1 MKINFSYTI
10 ATKIFF
16 LCFVGLSANLIALSQ
31 SNEPRAFSI
40 NNSGV
45 EWKVKFRFDESI
57 PPSNVISFVLLNAST
72 GTTVKITDYVFFGG
86 DNAAKAAGEVE
97 GISIPSIN
105 LNKDLNYFLVIS
117 VLKKKTD
124 GSFETTS
131 YLTNKKIAFEK
142 LFSEDTQSEK
152 FGSNQPVPG
161 TKPPKSK
168 FSTKPVESK
177 AKKDSDVYIAGEL
190 GGSRG
195 KKVAYST
202 EIKIAPTFTNGRWYY
217 TPVFFNLN
225 ASTSPDADPDNMEFG
240 GKGGYVYPFDLKPT
254 DKWKFRLTGLDTSFG
269 GKIESERDFDN
280 TNLIFNLQTNFVV
293 TPIPLGK
300 KATLTFDPYIG
311 TELGKNL
318 NSPLAAAKGDCIAR
332 LLGGTNVLIDIP
344 IENSGLQGIVWETS
358 YTRRWLLSNELGFK
372 TNDANELVLTKF
384 GKSPRDYFQSKVEF
398 TINKFLNPYI
408 SYEWGEV
415 PPSYKLLD
423 HRFRVGFVYKFK
435 LTGK

>member
-1 MKINFSYTI
+1 MKINLSNTI
-10 ATKIFF
+10 IKKLFF
-16 LCFVGLSANLIALSQ
+16 LCLIGFSANLIAFSQ

-57 PPSNVISFVLLNAST
+57 PPSNVISVVLLNASN
-72 GTTVKITDYVFFGG
+72 GTTVKIIDYVFFEG
-86 DNAAKAAGEVE
+86 DAATQAAGETE
-97 GISIPSIN
+97 GITIPSIT

-117 VLKKKTD
+117 VLTKKAD

-142 LFSEDTQSEK
+142 LFSADTQSEK
-152 FGSNQPVPG
+152 FGSSQPVPG
-161 TKPPKSK
+161 VTPPKSK
-168 FSTKPVESK
+168 FSTKPIESK

-190 GGSRG
+190 GGAKG
-195 KKVAYST
+195 KKTTFST
-202 EIKIAPTFTNGRWYY
+202 EIKIAPTFTKGRWYY
-217 TPVFFNLN
+217 SPIFFNLN
-225 ASTSPDADPDNMEFG
+225 ASSSPDADPDSLEFG
-240 GKGGYVYPFDLKPT
+240 TKGGYVYPFDLKPT
-254 DKWKFRLTGLDTSFG
+254 DKWKFRLTGLDTSLS

-318 NSPLAAAKGDCIAR
+318 KSPLAAAKGDGIAR
-332 LLGGTNVLIDIP
+332 LLGGTNLLIDIP

-398 TINKFLNPYI
+398 TINKFLNPYV

-435 LTGK
+435 LAGK